1 MPFRASMDMPITI
14 YLLSHRKQEKIPS
27 LDIYTVA
34 PQKLGIHP
42 GMVKNKTI
50 NQGKGNRVASVL
62 YLCDSILLN
71 CLGKLYVKVEL
82 RVLVFYV

>member
-1 MPFRASMDMPITI
+1 MPVTI
-14 YLLSHRKQEKIPS
+14 HLLSHRKQERISS
-27 LDIYTVA
+27 LDEDTVA

-42 GMVKNKTI
+42 GIVKNKTI
-50 NQGKGNRVASVL
+50 NQGQVNRVASVS
-62 YLCDSILLN
+62 YLCGSILLN